1 MMGYRQEGVAVLG
14 TIVMVAIVG
23 IVMMGYTK
31 TAMQQR
37 QDVRIYATAASI
49 NYLANAQISYYYS
62 AGSWAVDLDQ
72 LSNNDFLPR
81 SAGTSLFRN
90 NNAVGNPYTFD
101 VKGRFLHISTEMT
114 DPVQARR
121 VALAVGSNASV
132 TSRLLKPEEETLVLA
147 VYAPPASASASAP
160 GP

>member
-1 MMGYRQEGVAVLG
+1 MGYRQEGVAVLG

-49 NYLANAQISYYYS
+49 NYLANAQSSHYDS
-62 AGSWAVDLDQ
+62 VGAWAVDLDQ
-72 LSNNDFLPR
+72 LSNNGFLPR

-90 NNAVGNPYTFD
+90 NNAVGNPYTF
-101 VKGRFLHISTEMT
+101 VVNGRFLHISTEMT
-114 DPVQARR
+114 DQVQARR
-121 VALAVGSNASV
+121 VALAVGSNASA
-132 TSRLLKPEEETLVLA
+132 LLKPEEKTVLA
-147 VYAPPASASASAP
+147 VYAPPASASAP